1 MMSRIGLFST
11 ITVGTTTGATTPWP
25 LQAPPGALRLHALPR
40 FGLGALNG
48 NQRRSTVDSG
58 TGLKI
63 MVSPVRVQVPPLLFS
78 SILQGKFSALS
89 TRLYVERGIHHNGHH
104 DGRSFEVLR
113 EAVVEAHGGLAVH
126 GGGSILGAHLP
137 HGFLPVARQQAT
149 PRFAAPD
156 RIAQPPARGGRD
168 NTGLSAS
175 RPAGTAQRRRR
186 PP

>member
-11 ITVGTTTGATTPWP
+11 ITVGATTAATTPWP
-25 LQAPPGALRLHALPR
+25 LQAPPGALRLHALSR

-78 SILQGKFSALS
+78 RNLQGKLSALS
-89 TRLYVERGIHHNGHH
+89 TRLYVERGIHRNGHH

-113 EAVVEAHGGLAVH
+113 EEVVEAHGGLAVH

-137 HGFLPVARQQAT
+137 HGFLPVAR
-149 PRFAAPD
+149 
-156 RIAQPPARGGRD
+156 
-168 NTGLSAS
+168 
-175 RPAGTAQRRRR
+175 
-186 PP
+186 